1 MRTNT
6 ALLGGLAALVLAAG
20 ATTSLAD
27 EPQPAAEETVT
38 VVVNMPNGRRVE
50 IQEKAQPSRTDG
62 VGQDTTVR
70 KTLPDGSV
78 ISYGTGDGG
87 KKKKSRRSKSSA
99 QESRSSSSGAN
110 VSTIGGPTYSQDAA
124 LGGQDVRFLDSGIS
138 AMVVGRT
145 VYIWGA
151 SLVQSDEEFDVIEGE
166 RFAFDGAIARQMNAD
181 PDADADPLFA
191 PIKLEY
197 APNTVVNLA
206 LHARSEHVESPDRAI
221 RSWTFRV
228 R

>member
-1 MRTNT
+1 MRTNP
-6 ALLGGLAALVLAAG
+6 ALLGSLAAIVLAAG

-27 EPQPAAEETVT
+27 DTPPAAEETVT

-50 IQEKAQPSRTDG
+50 IQERAQPSRTEG
-62 VGQDTTVR
+62 VSQGTTVR

-78 ISYGTGDGG
+78 MSYGTGDAP
-87 KKKKSRRSKSSA
+87 KKSRRSK
-99 QESRSSSSGAN
+99 RSSRDARTTQPSGAG
-110 VSTIGGPTYSQDAA
+110 VSTIGDPTYNQDAA
-124 LGGQDVRFLDSGIS
+124 TGGQDVRFHDSGIS

-151 SLVQSDEEFDVIEGE
+151 TLVQSDAKFELIEGE
-166 RFAFDGAIARQMNAD
+166 RFAFDGVIASELAAGD
-181 PDADADPLFA
+181 DASDDPLYA

-197 APNTVVNLA
+197 DPNTVVNLT
-206 LHARSEHVESPDRAI
+206 LHARSDNAESPDRAI